1 MRMLESLSDDVV
13 QVEETT
19 PEIPA
24 PVTVEEE
31 PSGTERYDD
40 DDVELL

>member
-1 MRMLESLSDDVV
+1 MRMLETLSDDEVEV
-13 QVEETT
+13 QGNT

-31 PSGTERYDD
+31 PRGVDKYDD
-40 DDVELL
+40 DDVELI

>member
-1 MRMLESLSDDVV
+1 MRMLESLSEDDV
-13 QVEETT
+13 QIEENT

-31 PSGTERYDD
+31 SSSIDRYDD

>member
-1 MRMLESLSDDVV
+1 MRMLESLSEDEV
-13 QVEETT
+13 QAEETT

-31 PSGTERYDD
+31 SSGPERYDD